1 MSFTQPEQRVGL
13 LEFTD
18 ARACDDAALALA
30 AQGFAFSV
38 VELPPTIAG
47 GRRWVL
53 TVPGSQFEAARGEL
67 SAYVR
72 ELRERRV
79 VDPAPEP
86 VDSGVAGALGYGGAL
101 AIAYALDRMDTFGLG
116 WSDRGMNWAGAVRD
130 GEWWRTV
137 TALFLHVD
145 LPHVASNVF
154 FGCLFGV
161 LLAHSTGSGL
171 AWLAILLAGA
181 LGNFVND
188 LFQEASHLSIGA
200 STAVFAAVGLLV
212 GVESLRRGRLSVGPA
227 KRYGPILLG
236 AVLLAWFGNGGGD
249 VDIGAH
255 VFGFASGLVASWP
268 LHLLAERIDVR
279 SLRVQSLAGAA
290 AVLVAVL
297 AWAVALVAGS

>member
-1 MSFTQPEQRVGL
+1 MEQPRPEPRVGL

-18 ARACDDAALALA
+18 PAACDDASLALA
-30 AQGFAFSV
+30 AQGFSFTV
-38 VELPPTIAG
+38 VELPPTMAG
-47 GRRWVL
+47 ARRWVL
-53 TVPGSQFEAARGEL
+53 TVPAAEFPAARAEL
-67 SAYVR
+67 VAYVR
-72 ELRERRV
+72 ERREARV
-79 VDPAPEP
+79 VQPAPEP
-86 VDSGVAGALGYGGAL
+86 VDSGVAGALGYGFALLVVHAL
-101 AIAYALDRMDTFGLG
+101 AQLDTYDLG
-116 WSDRGMNWAGAVRD
+116 WREAGLNSAEAVRS

-145 LPHVASNVF
+145 EPHIASNLF

-161 LLAHSTGSGL
+161 LLAHTAGSGF

-181 LGNFVND
+181 LGNGVND
-188 LFQEASHLSIGA
+188 LFQDPSHRSIGA

-255 VFGFASGLVASWP
+255 VFGFLSGLAVAYP
-268 LHLLAERIDVR
+268 LHLVLGRSDVR
-279 SLRVQSLAGAA
+279 NLRVQSAAGAG
-290 AVLVAVL
+290 AVAI
-297 AWAVALVAGS
+297 ALVAWLLAFL